1 MFKRMSVLV
10 RRDGDDRAYFS
21 EKWKAHAAPVSSL
34 PKVRGYIQNHIE
46 EEFSVPGKEPPIK
59 ADGFVELYWDRPEDM
74 AEAFKSPLAK
84 PMIDDEPGFLGHGS
98 GYALAEVPPLK
109 DSEGGKLVLALVYDE
124 PGNLFEDLDGKL
136 ESLGVTHLIRDDV
149 VGLIDKPYMSP
160 SQPVNTFL
168 HLYFDS
174 KNEARAAGEKLAKFF
189 GELEEIS
196 AGIYGV
202 YTVRF
207 V

>member
-1 MFKRMSVLV
+1 MSVLV

-21 EKWKAHAAPVSSL
+21 EKWKGHAAPVSGL
-34 PKVRGYIQNHIE
+34 PKVRGYIQNHVE
-46 EEFSVPGKEPPIK
+46 AEFSVPGKSAPIK
-59 ADGFVELYWDRPEDM
+59 ADGFVELYWDKPEDM

-98 GYALAEVPPLK
+98 GYALADAPPLK
-109 DSEGGKLVLALVYDE
+109 DSQGGKLILALVYEQPGEFLE
-124 PGNLFEDLDGKL
+124 PLNKACS
-136 ESLGVTHLIRDDV
+136 SLNATHSIRDDV
-149 VGLIDKPYMSP
+149 VGLIDKPNMSP
-160 SQPVNTFL
+160 SQPVNTFI
-168 HLYFDS
+168 HLYFDTR
-174 KNEARAAGEKLAKFF
+174 EAANTAGEKLAGFF
-189 GELEEIS
+189 GGRHDVS

>member
-10 RRDGDDRAYFS
+10 RREGDDRDFFS
-21 EKWKAHAAPVSSL
+21 TKWKAHAAPVSSL

-46 EEFSVPGKEPPIK
+46 EEFAVPGKEPPIK

-74 AEAFKSPLAK
+74 AEAFKSSLAK

-98 GYALAEVPPLK
+98 GYALAEAPPLK
-109 DSEGGKLVLALVYDE
+109 DSEGGKLILALVYEQPDKVFQALSSVL
-124 PGNLFEDLDGKL
+124 P
-136 ESLGVTHLIRDDV
+136 SLNVTHSIRDDV
-149 VGLIDKPYMSP
+149 VGLIDKPNMSP
-160 SQPVNTFL
+160 SQPVNSFV
-168 HLYFDS
+168 HLYFDN
-174 KNEARAAGEKLAKFF
+174 KDDMRAAGDKIATLF
-189 GELEEIS
+189 GELSGVS

>member
-10 RRDGDDRAYFS
+10 RREGDDRAYFS
-21 EKWKAHAAPVSSL
+21 AKWKGHAAPVSSL

-46 EEFSVPGKEPPIK
+46 EEFSVPGKTAPIK

-98 GYALAEVPPLK
+98 GYALAEAHPLK
-109 DSEGGKLVLALVYDE
+109 DSDGGKLILALVYEE
-124 PGNLFEDLDGKL
+124 PGSLFEDLDSVIV
-136 ESLGVTHLIRDDV
+136 SLGATHSIRDDV
-149 VGLIDKPYMSP
+149 TGLIDKPYMAP
-160 SQPVNTFL
+160 SQPVDSFV
-168 HLYFDS
+168 HLYFNS
-174 KNEARAAGEKLAKFF
+174 KEEARLAGKKLA
-189 GELEEIS
+189 ELSSRMAKGS
-196 AGIYGV
+196 AGIYSV